1 MDATLLKITCLTT
14 IYITFNFKADSYCV
28 KDYTCIQIS
37 MPIPKPVPMPIPKC
51 RCWDFYKWPVLI
63 CLKTETSIPA
73 QMIFYLAMTLP
84 IVKESIENAKNLK

>member
-1 MDATLLKITCLTT
+1 MYSNIDADPEASAD
-14 IYITFNFKADSYCV
+14 ADSE
-28 KDYTCIQIS
+28 
-37 MPIPKPVPMPIPKC
+37 M
-51 RCWDFYKWPVLI
+51 PVLI